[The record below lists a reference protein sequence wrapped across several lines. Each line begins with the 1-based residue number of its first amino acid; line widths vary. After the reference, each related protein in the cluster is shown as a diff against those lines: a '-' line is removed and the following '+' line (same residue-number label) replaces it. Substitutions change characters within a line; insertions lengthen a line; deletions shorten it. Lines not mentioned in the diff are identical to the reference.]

1 MTRPIRVF
9 AVIEASTIT
18 GPAKNL
24 IEFSRTADSTV
35 EVCIA
40 TFQRGLGGNEFVNAA
55 RAAGAAVDV
64 IFERFPF
71 DPSLVGELRNVIAR
85 REPDILQTHAVK
97 SHFLM
102 RLSGEWKRRPWI
114 AFHHGY
120 TATDAKVRAYNQLD
134 RWSLRAATRLVTVS
148 GAYQQQLARLGLSG
162 ISVLHNAI
170 DTAWGEHVR
179 SVDRAAFRA
188 QLGIAP
194 AAKVILTVGRMS
206 REKAHDDLI
215 SAFSLLR
222 TALPGTDLK
231 LLVVGDG
238 PERTR
243 LEALSVDG
251 VRFAGQLR
259 DVAPYYAIADLLA
272 LPSLVE
278 GSPNVLLE
286 AMAAAVPVVATEV
299 GGIPE
304 IVRHEESALLVPPRD
319 PAALARAMERVL
331 TDESLASKLV
341 ECAKRTVEIR
351 HSPQGRARWLTELY
365 SDVAAQHVNS
375 PGKLVH

>member
-1 MTRPIRVF
+1 MTPPTRVL

-40 TFQRGLGGNEFVNAA
+40 TFQRGLGVNEFVNAA
-55 RAAGAAVDV
+55 RAAGITVDI

-71 DPSLVGELRNVIAR
+71 DPRLVGELRNVIAR

-102 RLSGEWKRRPWI
+102 RLSGEWKRRSWI

-134 RWSLRAATRLVTVS
+134 RWSLRAAARLVTVS
-148 GAYQQQLARLGLSG
+148 GAYQQQLASLGLSG

-170 DTAWGEHVR
+170 DPAWGAHVR

-188 QLGIAP
+188 QLGVAP
-194 AAKVILTVGRMS
+194 AAKVILAVGRMS
-206 REKAHDDLI
+206 REKAHSDLI
-215 SAFSLLR
+215 SAFTRLR
-222 TALPGTDLK
+222 MALPGTDLK
-231 LLVVGDG
+231 LLLVGDG

-251 VRFAGQLR
+251 VLFAGHLR
-259 DVAPYYAIADLLA
+259 DVAPYYAVADLLA

-286 AMAAAVPVVATEV
+286 AMAAGVPVVATEA

-304 IVRHEESALLVPPRD
+304 IVRHEESALLVPPSD
-319 PAALARAMERVL
+319 PASLARAMERVL
-331 TDESLASKLV
+331 TDESLASRLAG
-341 ECAKRTVEIR
+341 CAQHTVETR
-351 HSPQGRARWLTELY
+351 HSPAARARWLTQLY
-365 SDVAAQHVNS
+365 SEMAAQPRNS